1 MIIPTVPHGQPIP
14 YKVWMKAMDVLA
26 DYHRAGE
33 ALIASSSGEITD
45 DFLKAEAEY
54 NQMADAIWFA
64 KWTKEQRDEWER
76 ISNKTNNSEV

>member
-1 MIIPTVPHGQPIP
+1 MFLTIAHGQPIP
-14 YKVWMKAMDVLA
+14 YKIWMKATDVLA

-33 ALIASSSGEITD
+33 TMVASGQIAAD
-45 DFLKAEAEY
+45 YLKAEAEY

-76 ISNKTNNSEV
+76 IAGNEGL